1 MMQQV
6 MGNISKVMVDQKNG
20 NSLLYLPLDKLV
32 ESTRAA
38 AAPADSTAA
47 PASTAAPITTQSS
60 DNDAAQRARDSV
72 LSRDRGA
79 R

>member
-1 MMQQV
+1 MQQV

-38 AAPADSTAA
+38 AAPVDPATAPVTTA
-47 PASTAAPITTQSS
+47 PPVTTQSS